1 MQQQG
6 MSKEPKK
13 LQKKVSFKNL
23 SRPGNR
29 KVPYTSTSNRSISIP
44 LISPWGFPGGSAGKE
59 PACSAGDMGLIPGSG
74 RSPGGG
80 QATHSNILAWRIPW
94 TGEAGELH
102 SSWCHKQSDTNE
114 QLTQHYLSTSPL
126 SSNSEA
132 QTK

>member
-80 QATHSNILAWRIPW
+80 QATHSNILAWRIP
-94 TGEAGELH
+94 
-102 SSWCHKQSDTNE
+102 
-114 QLTQHYLSTSPL
+114 
-126 SSNSEA
+126 
-132 QTK
+132 